1 MDYILYLLRPLWR
14 VRWWIIIGTLIITTF
29 VYYRAGN
36 AHKTYNVDTTLY
48 TGVISGYGVEDN
60 AIAANW
66 AMAQNAI
73 DNLINIIRSESTFH
87 VVIYIIVAGRGY
99 SVLVFFRISLH

>member
-36 AHKTYNVDTTLY
+36 AHKIYNVDTTLY

-73 DNLINIIRSESTFH
+73 DNLINIIRSESTLKRVPCVFFH
-87 VVIYIIVAGRGY
+87 VY
-99 SVLVFFRISLH
+99 

>member
-36 AHKTYNVDTTLY
+36 AHKTYNVVLY
-48 TGVISGYGVEDN
+48 IGKYEGFGTK
-60 AIAANW
+60 
-66 AMAQNAI
+66 
-73 DNLINIIRSESTFH
+73 F
-87 VVIYIIVAGRGY
+87 
-99 SVLVFFRISLH
+99 